1 MPKYLHILLFACMV
15 FFTMNASAQTPPQTP
30 EKSDHP
36 LLDKYYP
43 DLNRKP
49 EPVAKPTPV
58 PITSTPP
65 PTVNATKNI
74 VTPPPFAAPKI
85 PMEIVESKPA
95 TVKDTSG
102 ITPTLRATTSLPA
115 TATISEANVPVANVP
130 PQQKV
135 QPPLISR
142 PEGEIYR
149 PTRLGSSSPQYDT
162 YDKNKKG
169 AGSVTTSPK
178 G

>member
-1 MPKYLHILLFACMV
+1 MV
-15 FFTMNASAQTPPQTP
+15 FFTMNVYAQTPA
-30 EKSDHP
+30 KSDHP

-43 DLNRKP
+43 DLNRKKDTLP
-49 EPVAKPTPV
+49 KPAPMPAFATPTAK
-58 PITSTPP
+58 
-65 PTVNATKNI
+65 VNATKNI
-74 VTPPPFAAPKI
+74 VTPPPVIAPKI
-85 PMEIVESKPA
+85 QNEVVESKPA
-95 TVKDTSG
+95 TVKDTTG
-102 ITPTLRATTSLPA
+102 IKTTLNATTSLPA
-115 TATISEANVPVANVP
+115 TATISDPKVPVANIP

-142 PEGEIYR
+142 PEGEMYR

>member
-1 MPKYLHILLFACMV
+1 MV
-15 FFTMNASAQTPPQTP
+15 FFTMKASAQTP

-43 DLNRKP
+43 DLNKKP
-49 EPVAKPTPV
+49 EPVAKPAPV
-58 PITSTPP
+58 PIMSTPP
-65 PTVNATKNI
+65 PTVNATKSI
-74 VTPPPFAAPKI
+74 VTPPPIVAPKI
-85 PMEIVESKPA
+85 QNEIVDNRPA
-95 TVKDTSG
+95 TVLDTSG
-102 ITPTLRATTSLPA
+102 IHPTLKATTSLPA
-115 TATISEANVPVANVP
+115 TATIAEQNAPVANVP
-130 PQQKV
+130 LQQTV

-149 PTRLGSSSPQYDT
+149 PTRLGSSTPQYDT

>member
-15 FFTMNASAQTPPQTP
+15 FFTMKASAQTPAQTP
-30 EKSDHP
+30 AKSDHP

-43 DLNRKP
+43 DLNRKQ
-49 EPVAKPTPV
+49 EPVAKPTSV

-65 PTVNATKNI
+65 PTVNATKKIN
-74 VTPPPFAAPKI
+74 TPPSFVAPKVQN
-85 PMEIVESKPA
+85 EIVESLPS
-95 TVKDTSG
+95 TEKDTSG
-102 ITPTLRATTSLPA
+102 ITSTLNATTSLPA
-115 TATISEANVPVANVP
+115 TATISDPKVPVANIP

-142 PEGEIYR
+142 PEGEMYR

>member
-1 MPKYLHILLFACMV
+1 MIKNLHLRILACVV
-15 FFTMNASAQTPPQTP
+15 FFTMNAAAQTPS
-30 EKSDHP
+30 KSDHP

-43 DLNRKP
+43 DLNRKKDTLP
-49 EPVAKPTPV
+49 APAAFPSVKTTA
-58 PITSTPP
+58 
-65 PTVNATKNI
+65 PTVGASKSVVSPAT
-74 VTPPPFAAPKI
+74 VVAPKVQN
-85 PMEIVESKPA
+85 EIVESVPP
-95 TVKDTSG
+95 TSKDTTN
-102 ITPTLRATTSLPA
+102 IQPTLKASTSLPSA
-115 TATISEANVPVANVP
+115 STIAQQKVPVVNIP

-149 PTRLGSSSPQYDT
+149 PTRLGSSSPLYDT

>member
-1 MPKYLHILLFACMV
+1 MV
-15 FFTMNASAQTPPQTP
+15 FFTMNVSAQTPA
-30 EKSDHP
+30 KSDHP

-43 DLNRKP
+43 DLNRKKDTLP
-49 EPVAKPTPV
+49 KPAPMPAVNTP
-58 PITSTPP
+58 S
-65 PTVNATKNI
+65 PTVNATKSI
-74 VTPPPFAAPKI
+74 VTPPPFVAPKI
-85 PMEIVESKPA
+85 QNEVVESKSA

-115 TATISEANVPVANVP
+115 TATISEASLPVANVP

-135 QPPLISR
+135 QAPLISR
-142 PEGEIYR
+142 PEGEMYR

>member
-1 MPKYLHILLFACMV
+1 MV
-15 FFTMNASAQTPPQTP
+15 FFTMNAYAQTP

-58 PITSTPP
+58 PVMSTPP
-65 PTVNATKNI
+65 PKMNAAKNI
-74 VTPPPFAAPKI
+74 GTPAPIVAPKI
-85 PMEIVESKPA
+85 QNEVVENKPA
-95 TVKDTSG
+95 TVLDTSG
-102 ITPTLRATTSLPA
+102 IRPTLKATTSLPA
-115 TATISEANVPVANVP
+115 TATIAEQNAPVANVP
-130 PQQKV
+130 QQTV

-142 PEGEIYR
+142 PEGELYR

>member
-1 MPKYLHILLFACMV
+1 MPKYLHILLFSCMV
-15 FFTMNASAQTPPQTP
+15 FFTMKASAQTPA
-30 EKSDHP
+30 KSDHP

-43 DLNRKP
+43 DLNRKKDTLP
-49 EPVAKPTPV
+49 KPAPMPAVNTP
-58 PITSTPP
+58 S
-65 PTVNATKNI
+65 PTVNASKSI
-74 VTPPPFAAPKI
+74 VIPPPFVAPKI
-85 PMEIVESKPA
+85 QNEVVESKPA

-102 ITPTLRATTSLPA
+102 ITPTISASTSLPA
-115 TATISEANVPVANVP
+115 TISEAKAPVANVP
-130 PQQKV
+130 PQEKV
-135 QPPLISR
+135 QAPLISR
-142 PEGEIYR
+142 PEGEMYR